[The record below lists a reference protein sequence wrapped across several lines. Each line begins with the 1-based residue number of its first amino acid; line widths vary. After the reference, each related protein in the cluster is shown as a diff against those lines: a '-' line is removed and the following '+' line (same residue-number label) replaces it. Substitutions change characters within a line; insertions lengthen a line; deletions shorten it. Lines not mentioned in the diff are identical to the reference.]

1 MGLFNNY
8 SKPGPGVSKDAP
20 KKKGIFLY
28 FELLGR
34 KFSKLFNLNLLYFV
48 CSLPM
53 FILYFLIYFFTTFNL
68 VGLLKF
74 SYEEMIL
81 AQSILSLF
89 LSSVS
94 LLLLG
99 SGPASAAMAYV
110 LREYS
115 KEEHVWLMS
124 TFFSKMKENFKQE
137 MIVTVID
144 LVFVFLASFAFI
156 FYFTQ
161 AASSLVYLALLI
173 LLVIFSLVFTCAHF
187 YIHQLIV
194 TFENSLKD
202 IFKNALLLTLSSL
215 YKNILFTALFIGI
228 LYLTY
233 VLHPV
238 VALLLYAVILIS
250 VLRFGVEFNVH
261 SVIRKTVPAVREA
274 EEKEIDEESLFED
287 SHRS

>member
-161 AASSLVYLALLI
+161 AASSLV
-173 LLVIFSLVFTCAHF
+173 FTCAHF

-261 SVIRKTVPAVREA
+261 SVIRKTVPAVCEA